1 MPTSAVDCVQPALQH
16 TRYQLFTP
24 FRWGQ
29 WSRLALVGILAAE
42 VHVGGCSFGNMGSGF
57 PKIPQKSG
65 NGFRTLS
72 RLFTGATPFDW
83 LPRTP
88 GQFPHH
94 IAQFVGLILIGV
106 FVLMLLSLAFLYVNS
121 VFRFI
126 LFDSVVRRECSIS
139 EGWRKWHSAGS
150 RFFLWQIVFQISMW
164 LFFGVLI
171 GVPLALALAAGWATD
186 LRQHVARLIIGVIC
200 AAGLLLTFVVT
211 LAVVQVLAKD
221 FLVPIMALEGLD
233 FADGWQ
239 RLLAILSRQQEGKR
253 FAVYL
258 LLKLVLSIAAGII
271 FTIIAFIPML
281 FVAVPA
287 LVAVFAG
294 KAAGLGWNVSTISL
308 AIILG
313 SALILVLIY
322 LVALVSVPAT
332 VFFPAYA
339 LYFFAAR
346 YPHLDVL
353 LNPAPAPVP
362 PLPAVPQSPPPFGA
376 PPLPPAAEPVG

>member
-1 MPTSAVDCVQPALQH
+1 
-16 TRYQLFTP
+16 
-24 FRWGQ
+24 
-29 WSRLALVGILAAE
+29 
-42 VHVGGCSFGNMGSGF
+42 
-57 PKIPQKSG
+57 
-65 NGFRTLS
+65 
-72 RLFTGATPFDW
+72 
-83 LPRTP
+83 
-88 GQFPHH
+88 
-94 IAQFVGLILIGV
+94 
-106 FVLMLLSLAFLYVNS
+106 
-121 VFRFI
+121 
-126 LFDSVVRRECSIS
+126 
-139 EGWRKWHSAGS
+139 
-150 RFFLWQIVFQISMW
+150 
-164 LFFGVLI
+164 
-171 GVPLALALAAGWATD
+171 
-186 LRQHVARLIIGVIC
+186 
-200 AAGLLLTFVVT
+200 
-211 LAVVQVLAKD
+211 
-221 FLVPIMALEGLD
+221 
-233 FADGWQ
+233 
-239 RLLAILSRQQEGKR
+239 
-253 FAVYL
+253 VYL

-287 LVAVFAG
+287 VVAVFAG

-313 SALILVLIY
+313 SVLILVLIY